1 MTPSGNS
8 EIVYEYVLIILI
20 QNRMCDHKEVVILFS
35 LGVNGDLN
43 SNGGKEANKF
53 SADEQYPRLTI
64 SANNDHFED
73 SCCEVLKILLFQS
86 LWLPIPLVHGS

>member
-8 EIVYEYVLIILI
+8 AIVYECVLILI

-86 LWLPIPLVHGS
+86 HWLPIPVVHGS

>member
-8 EIVYEYVLIILI
+8 EIVYEYVLILI

-86 LWLPIPLVHGS
+86 HWLPIPVVHRS